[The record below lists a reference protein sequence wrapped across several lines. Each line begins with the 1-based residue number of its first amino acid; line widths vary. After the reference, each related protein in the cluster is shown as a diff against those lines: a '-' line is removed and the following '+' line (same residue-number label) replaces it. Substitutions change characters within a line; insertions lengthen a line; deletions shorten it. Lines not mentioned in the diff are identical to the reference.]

1 MFDKIITNL
10 SSAYDNNTG
19 IFTAPC
25 SGVFIFEMAIMVS
38 ADTWQY
44 VEFVKDGESIMF
56 NYGHTL
62 GTTVYESSTRSVVL
76 EVKKGSKVS
85 RADM

>member
-1 MFDKIITNL
+1 
-10 SSAYDNNTG
+10 
-19 IFTAPC
+19 
-25 SGVFIFEMAIMVS
+25 MVS

-76 EVKKGSKVS
+76 EVKKGSKVWIRVGANGEPPNGGS
-85 RADM
+85 GKLHGNGFTSFSGWLLK